1 MPMLFKVGDQVRWR
15 HAVPDAKLANALGT
29 ITAVIPNETG
39 VDDLTLYEI
48 DFDFGAFTL
57 YGSQIEQKLESTAG
71 G

>member
-1 MPMLFKVGDQVRWR
+1 MPMLFKVGDRVRWL
-15 HAVPDAKLANALGT
+15 HSVPDPKLTNALGT

-57 YGSQIEQKLESTAG
+57 YGSQIEEKLELS
-71 G
+71 

>member
-15 HAVPDAKLANALGT
+15 HAVPDSKLTNALGT